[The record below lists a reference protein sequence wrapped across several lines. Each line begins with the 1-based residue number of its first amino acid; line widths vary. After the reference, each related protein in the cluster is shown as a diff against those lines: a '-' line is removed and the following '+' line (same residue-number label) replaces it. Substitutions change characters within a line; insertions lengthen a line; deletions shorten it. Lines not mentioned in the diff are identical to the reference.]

1 MTTEGELFVT
11 EDIRDS
17 VSRKIGKKVEIDV
30 KSIRPIEWLD
40 AKYPAEFP
48 DGGSAIILDAE
59 TGKPIGE
66 VKWTMV
72 FYVEEDIDGKYIE
85 AGIDKLEVKL
95 YSDIK

>member
-11 EDIRDS
+11 EDIRDL
-17 VSRKIGKKVEIDV
+17 VSREIGRDVEIDV
-30 KSIRPIEWLD
+30 ESIRPIEWLD
-40 AKYPAEFP
+40 AKYSAEFP
-48 DGGSAIILDAE
+48 DSGSAIILDE

-72 FYVEEDIDGKYIE
+72 FYVEEDIDGRYIE

-95 YSDIK
+95 YSDSK